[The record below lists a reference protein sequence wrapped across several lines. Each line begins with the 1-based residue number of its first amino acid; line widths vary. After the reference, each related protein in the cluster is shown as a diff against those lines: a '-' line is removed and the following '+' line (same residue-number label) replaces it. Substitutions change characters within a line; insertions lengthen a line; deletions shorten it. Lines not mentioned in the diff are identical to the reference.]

1 MSYDTYKYYSIEL
14 TKIEITKYK
23 IKFSVHIEVNI
34 ARFFER
40 KYNNYG
46 FILHEFQVRYQYS

>member
-14 TKIEITKYK
+14 PKIEITKYK
-23 IKFSVHIEVNI
+23 IKFSVYIEVDI

-40 KYNNYG
+40 K
-46 FILHEFQVRYQYS
+46 IKK